1 MISIVNLTK
10 KYNIGT
16 GNEVIAVNN
25 VSYDF
30 KDGKIYALTG
40 KSGSGKSTLLNMI
53 GTVDTA
59 TSGEIIV
66 DGKNILELKA
76 KEQAVYRRRT
86 IGFVFQA
93 FHLLPMLTVKENI
106 MLPFVMEHKKGYKD
120 TDFDKEYFEE
130 MIHILELD
138 SLLERRPQQLS
149 GGQQQRVAIARA
161 MINKPAFIL
170 ADEPTGNLDTESSQQ
185 VMQFLIH
192 CVRRFQQTLLLVT
205 HDKEIASASD
215 ILLELKDGK
224 LELQKEGEQS

>member
-185 VMQFLIH
+185 VMQFLIR